1 MYADEPTITIPQNLF
16 NNMLLELRNI
26 HTLYEQI
33 DHFQAMEEVKNHEV
47 DTYTST
53 DDFLQS
59 LDEEWNETLLI

>member
-1 MYADEPTITIPQNLF
+1 MYADEPTITIPKNLF

-33 DHFQAMEEVKNHEV
+33 DHYQAMEEVKNHEV

-59 LDEEWNETLLI
+59 LDEE